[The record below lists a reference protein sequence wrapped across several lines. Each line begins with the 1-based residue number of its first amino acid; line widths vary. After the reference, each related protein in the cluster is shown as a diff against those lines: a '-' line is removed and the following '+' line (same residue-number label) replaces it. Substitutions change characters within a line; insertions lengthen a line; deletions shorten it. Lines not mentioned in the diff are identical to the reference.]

1 LGERGESDR
10 SKGAGGHAGAGRK
23 GAASIPVKAG
33 SSVVLAEARGSCGT
47 VRRISITFLDPSVM
61 VTGSP
66 CCSAK
71 MLRSLRIDMYW
82 DGAATPAVS
91 APLGDFFGFG
101 LGQRVAFDSALFSSP
116 SGRGLNSFVPMP
128 FRSGMRI
135 VVTNEGD
142 ADVAARFY
150 SVAYTIGDA
159 HSSGTPYLHAYWH
172 RQSPTRFKD
181 DYEILPRVDG
191 RGRYLGASLGV
202 IVDKATYADT
212 FWGEGEVKIY
222 LDGDTTDPTMAGTGT
237 EDYVGDAFGLSQFAH
252 AYQGSPVAD
261 AAAGRFAFY
270 RYHISDPI
278 YFQHDI
284 RVTVQQIGL
293 LLDIADHSRDTH

>member
-1 LGERGESDR
+1 M
-10 SKGAGGHAGAGRK
+10 
-23 GAASIPVKAG
+23 
-33 SSVVLAEARGSCGT
+33 VLAEA
-47 VRRISITFLDPSVM
+47 
-61 VTGSP
+61 
-66 CCSAK
+66 
-71 MLRSLRIDMYW
+71 
-82 DGAATPAVS
+82 
-91 APLGDFFGFG
+91 
-101 LGQRVAFDSALFSSP
+101 
-116 SGRGLNSFVPMP
+116 
-128 FRSGMRI
+128 RSGMRI

-142 ADVAARFY
+142 ADVAALFY
-150 SVAYTIGDA
+150 SVAYTVGDA

>member
-1 LGERGESDR
+1 MPDTVITAHDFARDAVRREPNDRGRGYCDGAIYDLPIGVETRWASAENPTGA
-10 SKGAGGHAGAGRK
+10 KGQGGHAGAGRK

-33 SSVVLAEARGSCGT
+33 SSVVLAEARGSSGT

-135 VVTNEGD
+135 VVTNEPKGTSYAVSSD
-142 ADVAARFY
+142 TIVALSAGQRPREAPAAPRRTRLRVHHCSLLRARLLPPRTAWDV
-150 SVAYTIGDA
+150 
-159 HSSGTPYLHAYWH
+159 
-172 RQSPTRFKD
+172 K
-181 DYEILPRVDG
+181 
-191 RGRYLGASLGV
+191 SLGL
-202 IVDKATYADT
+202 TS
-212 FWGEGEVKIY
+212 
-222 LDGDTTDPTMAGTGT
+222 
-237 EDYVGDAFGLSQFAH
+237 VG
-252 AYQGSPVAD
+252 
-261 AAAGRFAFY
+261 GRFWPRCQRPGRRAQIRDPELPDPMTLSSLSSTGAVIRNRDWPVR
-270 RYHISDPI
+270 RYSFAED
-278 YFQHDI
+278 
-284 RVTVQQIGL
+284 
-293 LLDIADHSRDTH
+293 S